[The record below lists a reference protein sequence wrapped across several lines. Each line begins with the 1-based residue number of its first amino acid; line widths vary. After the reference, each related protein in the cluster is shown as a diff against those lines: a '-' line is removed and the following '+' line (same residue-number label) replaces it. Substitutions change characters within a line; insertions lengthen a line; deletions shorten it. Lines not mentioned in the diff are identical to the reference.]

1 MKAQIQAYVLLL
13 ILVGHLARPL
23 MPYIDYALNKSYIE
37 KNLCVNRNKPKS
49 CCAGKCY
56 LQKEVAKQADD
67 TSKADKKQDNK
78 KTSTE
83 KEIKE
88 FMGNS
93 LLIPIP
99 MGIEIVHPLARNLIF
114 YSMNSAA
121 PFVPPRWT
129 T

>member
-1 MKAQIQAYVLLL
+1 
-13 ILVGHLARPL
+13 
-23 MPYIDYALNKSYIE
+23 
-37 KNLCVNRNKPKS
+37 
-49 CCAGKCY
+49 
-56 LQKEVAKQADD
+56 VAKQADD

-83 KEIKE
+83 KDLKE

-114 YSMNSAA
+114 HSMNCAA